1 MVATIDGRALVEK
14 QSTGGYLPVDTTSP
28 EVIKMA
34 NVASAHLASRPLT
47 SSYQFVEVVKAETQ
61 PVAGINYKL
70 TIKFTDKSVNE
81 PFNCE
86 VIVFN
91 QPWTNTTKVK
101 QFLCP
106 ASAQSASGDVSAR
119 SSSSDAAARPGFS
132 PVEID
137 DVEVKKMAEVA
148 TAALSS
154 GSTSGPY
161 KMVEIVKAETQT
173 DDGQHYKMTIKF
185 TDDSDSGAFNC
196 DVVVLSEPLKKTIH
210 VTQSVCPT
218 KTPSNVINPP
228 GMLIVF

>member
-14 QSTGGYLPVDTTSP
+14 QSTGGYLPVDVTSP
-28 EVIKMA
+28 EVAQMA
-34 NVASAHLASRPLT
+34 DVASQYLASRPLT
-47 SSYQFVEVVKAETQ
+47 SSYQFVEVVKVESQ
-61 PVAGINYKL
+61 PVAGVNYKL

-106 ASAQSASGDVSAR
+106 ASAHSASGDASAR
-119 SSSSDAAARPGFS
+119 SSSNAARPGYS
-132 PVEID
+132 PVETD

-185 TDDSDSGAFNC
+185 TDDGDNGAFNC

-218 KTPSNVINPP
+218 KKPANVINPP